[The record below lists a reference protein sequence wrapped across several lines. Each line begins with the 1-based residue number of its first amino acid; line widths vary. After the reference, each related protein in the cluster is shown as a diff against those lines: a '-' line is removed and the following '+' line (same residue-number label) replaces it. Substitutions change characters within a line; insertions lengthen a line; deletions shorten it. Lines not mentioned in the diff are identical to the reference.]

1 MSSKKSPSLDLAFVE
16 SSSKLGQPSSP
27 ARQLLTSM
35 KDHHPILT
43 VRASASLQID
53 LLILPND

>member
-1 MSSKKSPSLDLAFVE
+1 MTSNTSQSLDLAFFE

-27 ARQLLTSM
+27 VRQLSTSM
-35 KDHHPILT
+35 KDHHPILP

-53 LLILPND
+53 L